1 MSREAEAKGVSGW
14 VMLVVELALV
24 GLLVL
29 LIRSLAMQEPTASK
43 IAAVVVLGV
52 LAALVPGGFM
62 VVEPNGSKVLLLFG
76 SYQGTAKKSGFQWVS
91 SFNTKR
97 ALSLRVR
104 TLNGE
109 QLKVNDLAGDPV
121 EIAAIVV

>member
-1 MSREAEAKGVSGW
+1 MKVVSGW
-14 VMLVVELALV
+14 IVLVLELALLS
-24 GLLVL
+24 LLAL
-29 LIRSLAMQEPTASK
+29 LIRSLSIQEPTASR
-43 IAAVVVLGV
+43 IVGVVVVGLLAV
-52 LAALVPGGFM
+52 LLPGGSI